1 MRKQT
6 KKRVAQCVTIAS
18 CSAFLTGFTSSL
30 NTSSLFQDDIFSNS
44 LMTNMDSNMN
54 SNFFTN
60 IFDDNLSSV
69 GLLGTNN
76 TNTNQYTDILN
87 MALNFANTDTIT
99 AFENYIDSA
108 SGTDVLEQI
117 FEAYAGD
124 ASEIVANTQTA
135 VEENNLAFDE
145 MALWD
150 FIVQANTLEVDESGF
165 DETAHGD
172 ISGQMDEMELW
183 EFIIEANTA
192 NQNQETES
200 TEEEPIEEEL
210 IEEELIEEEPIEEEL
225 IEEEPIEEE
234 STDTTITFVPEP
246 TPEPTI
252 IKQDIPIWIDG
263 ELMVSDV
270 LPVNIDDRVLVPF
283 RSIFEMLNC
292 EVMWDDKLK
301 TVFATTQKGDTIHF
315 AIGKEMIYHNGKEH
329 YTMPVP
335 ATIVEDR
342 TMVPIRA
349 VAEALGVEVLW
360 VEDDDA
366 PKIVITSSQT
376 FDLEKTI
383 TVTDGVFRASYQ
395 EGEQTFLTA
404 QIRFIESMI
413 TDTIEEDIVESM
425 EAICERYYQKARAEY
440 DILTKKNEK
449 FEPYVIQADWIIT
462 TSQDPYLSLVLDGT
476 VKVSEEQTHK
486 LMESKVYQ
494 KTPEKILTIEDI
506 FPDLTT
512 GELHTFLVQGF
523 SEIISKDPLLFYTAA
538 DLLLEFYSNNI
549 HFYLTSQGVV
559 FYIVPETIA
568 NHEAGIIAFE
578 VLYDYH

>member
-1 MRKQT
+1 MRKQI
-6 KKRVAQCVTIAS
+6 KKRIAKCVTIMS

-30 NTSSLFQDDIFSNS
+30 NTSSLFQDDIFGNS
-44 LMTNMDSNMN
+44 LMTNMDSILQMDFMGTLDSNMN
-54 SNFFTN
+54 SNFFTSV
-60 IFDDNLSSV
+60 FDDSLSGM

-76 TNTNQYTDILN
+76 TNTNQYTDVLN

-99 AFENYIDSA
+99 AFEDYIDSA
-108 SGTDVLEQI
+108 SGTDILEQI
-117 FEAYAGD
+117 FGTYAGEASEIVVE
-124 ASEIVANTQTA
+124 ASEIVADVQTTL
-135 VEENNLAFDE
+135 EENNLASDE

-150 FIVQANTLEVDESGF
+150 FIVEANTLEVDESGF
-165 DETAHGD
+165 DETAYGD
-172 ISGQMDEMELW
+172 VSGQMDEMELW

-192 NQNQETES
+192 NQENQEVETTE
-200 TEEEPIEEEL
+200 TETETETTETTETPIT
-210 IEEELIEEEPIEEEL
+210 PI
-225 IEEEPIEEE
+225 
-234 STDTTITFVPEP
+234 PEP
-246 TPEPTI
+246 SI

-270 LPVNIDDRVLVPF
+270 LPVNIDDRILVPF
-283 RSIFEMLNC
+283 RSIFETLNC

-315 AIGKEMIYHNGKEH
+315 AIGNEMIYHNGKEH

-360 VEDDDA
+360 VEDD
-366 PKIVITSSQT
+366 PKIVITSPES
-376 FDLEKTI
+376 FDLQKTI
-383 TVTDGVFRASYQ
+383 TVQDGVFRASYQ

-413 TDTIEEDIVESM
+413 TDTMEADIVESM
-425 EAICERYYQKARAEY
+425 EAICEMYYKKARTEY
-440 DILTKKNEK
+440 DILTKKNES
-449 FEPYVIQADWIIT
+449 FEPYIIQADWMIT

-476 VKVSEEQTHK
+476 VKISAEQTHQ

-494 KTPEKILTIEDI
+494 KTPEQILTIEDI
-506 FPDLTT
+506 FPDLAT
-512 GELHTFLVQGF
+512 GELHTFLVKGF
-523 SEIISKDPLLFYTAA
+523 SEIMSKDPLLFYTAG

-549 HFYLTSQGVV
+549 HFYLTSEGVM

-578 VLYDYH
+578 VIYDYH